1 MGIKSRQRRRQQAAG
16 RASAGN
22 AGVPRG
28 FNPRTGEF
36 DGTGMSQDEILAL
49 YEELAAEERRRQ
61 RGGRV
66 RYSEGNAVMK
76 LWNGV
81 YRLVAVV
88 ALFVRRNE
96 LSPVLLVQLI
106 FIVNLF
112 HWLST
117 RCHSISCSIV
127 VWIVY
132 AAPSRWHR
140 LDVFY

>member
-1 MGIKSRQRRRQQAAG
+1 MQRRRQQAAG

-81 YRLVAVV
+81 Y
-88 ALFVRRNE
+88 
-96 LSPVLLVQLI
+96 LSLI
-106 FIVNLF
+106 HI
-112 HWLST
+112 
-117 RCHSISCSIV
+117 
-127 VWIVY
+127 
-132 AAPSRWHR
+132 
-140 LDVFY
+140 